1 MVQWYECKVAYD
13 KNLEQGLTKV
23 NELYLI
29 NALSFTEA
37 EKRIIEYATPYVSM
51 GVLEVTNIKR
61 ALFSEIFFSGD
72 DAHDRYFKARVQLIT
87 VDERNGKEKRTGL
100 NMLIQSDTLAH
111 ALEHLLGQLG
121 REAQDYEVSSIT
133 ETQLMDVV
141 PYESTPPQQ

>member
-13 KNLEQGLTKV
+13 KNTEQGLSKV

-37 EKRIIEYATPYVSM
+37 EKRIIDYATPYVSM
-51 GVLEVTNIKR
+51 GALEVTNIKR
-61 ALFSEIFFSGD
+61 ALYAEMFLSNED
-72 DAHDRYFKARVQLIT
+72 QDDRYYKARVNVIT
-87 VDERNGKEKRTGL
+87 IDERSGKEKKAGM
-100 NMLIQSDTLAH
+100 NILIQSDSLAN
-111 ALEHLLGQLG
+111 AVTRLLEQLG

-141 PYESTPPQQ
+141 PYAPES

>member
-1 MVQWYECKVAYD
+1 MVQWYECKVAYE

-37 EKRIIEYATPYVSM
+37 EKRIIEYATPFVSM

-61 ALFSEIFFSGD
+61 ALFAEMFLSDGEYD
-72 DAHDRYFKARVQLIT
+72 DRYYKARVNVIT
-87 VDERNGKEKRTGL
+87 VDERSGKEKKAGMNIL
-100 NMLIQSDTLAH
+100 VQSDSLAN
-111 ALEHLLGQLG
+111 ALTRLLEQLG
-121 REAQDYEVSSIT
+121 KEAQDYEVSSIA

-141 PYESTPPQQ
+141 PYESKS

>member
-13 KNLEQGLTKV
+13 KNTEQGLNKV

-37 EKRIIEYATPYVSM
+37 EKRIIDYATPYVSM
-51 GVLEVTNIKR
+51 GALEVTNIKR
-61 ALFSEIFFSGD
+61 ALYAEMFLSNED
-72 DAHDRYFKARVQLIT
+72 QDDRYYKARVNVIT
-87 VDERNGKEKRTGL
+87 IDERSGKEKKAGM
-100 NMLIQSDTLAH
+100 NILIQSDSLAN
-111 ALEHLLGQLG
+111 AVTRLLEQLG

-141 PYESTPPQQ
+141 PYAPES

>member
-1 MVQWYECKVAYD
+1 MVQWYECKVAYE

-37 EKRIIEYATPYVSM
+37 EKRIIEYATPFVSM

-61 ALFSEIFFSGD
+61 ALFAEMFLSDGEYD
-72 DAHDRYFKARVQLIT
+72 DRYYKARVNVIT
-87 VDERNGKEKRTGL
+87 VDERSGKEKKAGMNIL
-100 NMLIQSDTLAH
+100 VQGDTLAN
-111 ALEHLLGQLG
+111 ALTRLLEQLG
-121 REAQDYEVSSIT
+121 KEAQDYEVSSIA

-141 PYESTPPQQ
+141 PYESKS

>member
-13 KNLEQGLTKV
+13 KNVEQGLTKV

-61 ALFSEIFFSGD
+61 ALYADMFLSSEERD
-72 DAHDRYFKARVQLIT
+72 DRYFKARVNVIT
-87 VDERNGKEKRTGL
+87 VDERSGKEKRAGL
-100 NMLIQSDTLAH
+100 NMLIQSDTLGN
-111 ALEHLLGQLG
+111 ALTKLLEQLG
-121 REAQDYEVSSIT
+121 KEAQDYEVSSIC

-141 PYESTPPQQ
+141 PYESKS

>member
-1 MVQWYECKVAYD
+1 MVQWYECKVAYE

-37 EKRIIEYATPYVSM
+37 EKRIIEYATPFVSM

-61 ALFSEIFFSGD
+61 ALFAEMFLSDGEYD
-72 DAHDRYFKARVQLIT
+72 DRYYKARVNVIT
-87 VDERNGKEKRTGL
+87 VDERSGKEKKAGMNIL
-100 NMLIQSDTLAH
+100 VQGDSLAN
-111 ALEHLLGQLG
+111 ALTRLLEQLG
-121 REAQDYEVSSIT
+121 KEAQDYEVSSIA

-141 PYESTPPQQ
+141 PYESKS

>member
-1 MVQWYECKVAYD
+1 MVQWYECKVAYE

-37 EKRIIEYATPYVSM
+37 EKRIIEYATPFVSM

-61 ALFSEIFFSGD
+61 ALFAEMFLSEGEYD
-72 DAHDRYFKARVQLIT
+72 DRYYKARVNVIT
-87 VDERNGKEKRTGL
+87 VDERSGKEKKAGMNIL
-100 NMLIQSDTLAH
+100 VQGDTLAN
-111 ALEHLLGQLG
+111 ALTRLLEQLG
-121 REAQDYEVSSIT
+121 KEAQDYEVSSIA

-141 PYESTPPQQ
+141 PYESKS